1 MTPLCLL
8 ITQIMFGNSRID
20 MNEIIPTSKMSL
32 KMSCIRACNNDVAKA
47 AELYDFLAKDIESLP
62 DFDVRPPSTFEQV
75 KSIAGDIF
83 GWVDQNQDKIIG
95 AYNFIQSARSGA
107 PIGAAGAPV
116 PNVPPIPE

>member
-1 MTPLCLL
+1 MT
-8 ITQIMFGNSRID
+8 
-20 MNEIIPTSKMSL
+20 EIIPTSKMSL

-62 DFDVRPPSTFEQV
+62 DFDVRPPSTFDQI

-95 AYNFIQSARSGA
+95 AYNLIQSARSGA
-107 PIGAAGAPV
+107 PIGAASAPV